1 MPYITEQF
9 FYDTVPEGRILLK
22 TADRPV
28 YGWGAVSSS
37 IYPAYGT
44 GIVTVLKQD
53 GVDLGAAEASLAA
66 VTEEGEWF
74 WDSDTD
80 KLSLYTAT
88 DPNTQKITAGEDHAT
103 YTTRRI
109 LAATNVIDSLLTAKY
124 QTPFQPDKSGN
135 YDSLL
140 QLITA
145 YQLAV
150 MQSAGKLEI
159 NEKYRNMLMNET
171 ETGLLDQILA
181 GKVKFEFEIDADSS
195 KGSISAVSVSGGLN
209 LIETRGIA
217 SGVTWDAI
225 KVIVILGG
233 AIGTATYS
241 VFTKDPTNDTL
252 KTNEVLTEEVIDGDF
267 QTLAYGLQLRFRGDS
282 GDTATAN
289 DEWEIEVRGQG
300 EDVTNPGFRSMQAA
314 RY

>member
-28 YGWGAVSSS
+28 YGWGDAVSS

-44 GIVTVLKQD
+44 GIVTVLKQA
-53 GVDLGAAEASLAA
+53 GVDLGAAEANLAA
-66 VTEEGEWF
+66 VTSEGEWF
-74 WDSDTD
+74 WDSTTD

-103 YTTRRI
+103 YTTRR
-109 LAATNVIDSLLTAKY
+109 LEEATSVIDGLLTAKY
-124 QTPFQPDKSGN
+124 QTPIQTDKSGD
-135 YDSLL
+135 YGSLL
-140 QLITA
+140 KLITA

-150 MQSAGKLEI
+150 MQSAGKPEI
-159 NEKYRNMLMNET
+159 NLRYQNMLMNVE

-181 GKVKFEFEIDADSS
+181 GKIKFEFEIDADSS
-195 KGSISAVSVSGGLN
+195 QGSIREISVSGGIN

-217 SGVTWDAI
+217 TGVTWDAI
-225 KVIVILGG
+225 KVLVILGG
-233 AIGTATYS
+233 EIGTATYS
-241 VFTKDPTNDTL
+241 VFTMDGDTL
-252 KTNEVLTEEVIDGDF
+252 KSNEVLTEEVINGDF
-267 QTLAYGLQLRFRGDS
+267 QTLAYGLQIRFRGDS

-289 DEWEIEVRGQG
+289 DEWEVVVRGHG
-300 EDVTNPGFRSMQAA
+300 EDVTNPGFRTMQAA